1 MIHYKSFIMSSF
13 FDGWTAYDIV
23 GCLSKR
29 EVQSVLLDYSIEKR
43 WFRSWDTIEE
53 MILRSPDDV
62 KNVVYQ
68 SAIAKKKIEDEHR
81 RELERRRIE
90 SQRLARNVRRHIGLL
105 LNYDE
110 RNWNFNGFCF

>member
-1 MIHYKSFIMSSF
+1 M
-13 FDGWTAYDIV
+13 
-23 GCLSKR
+23 
-29 EVQSVLLDYSIEKR
+29 
-43 WFRSWDTIEE
+43 
-53 MILRSPDDV
+53 